1 MTVTQKNTYV
11 GKSIT
16 HESAHLHVSG
26 KANYVDDIP
35 EIEGTL
41 YAGLGLAE
49 IAHGKI
55 INMDLSAVWQAEG
68 VVSVL
73 TGTELLHNNCG
84 PVVADEPIIATDTVS
99 FFGQVIFVVVAK
111 TYQQA
116 QQASRLA
123 KVTYEAL
130 EPILTIEQAIA
141 RQSWILPPVQ
151 ITAGDANAKLAV
163 APYRL
168 QGIAQVGGQE
178 HFYLEGQI
186 CYAYPKEE
194 DMLQVLCST
203 QHPTEMQLLI
213 SEAVGYGM
221 HQVSVEVRR
230 MGGGFGGKESQ
241 SAQWACITAILSVKL
256 KRPVKLRLDRDTD
269 MIVTG
274 KRHGF
279 AYQWDVGFD
288 EQGMILGLYI
298 QLASNCGSS
307 TDLSGPVNDRAICH
321 VDNGYY
327 LDAVTIDS
335 LRCKTNTVSNT
346 AFRGFGGPQGMFP
359 IEYIMDDIGYALDID
374 PLIIRQ
380 RNFYTAMSEQAGIDF
395 SAENID
401 EIAPRSK
408 TPYGTYVK
416 DNILP
421 DLVSKLAEHCD
432 YFTRRETIKSF
443 NEQSPI
449 IKKGLALTPVKFGI
463 SFNATLFN
471 QAGALVH
478 IYTDGTILVNHG
490 GTEMGQGL
498 YSKIRQIVADEFSL
512 DLSKIRLSATDTA
525 KVPNTSATAASS
537 GTDLNGKAAQAACI
551 NIRNRLQTFAAEL
564 ANTKP
569 SQVQF
574 KDGYIY
580 ASGQSWQFAEFI
592 KLAYQA
598 RIQLWDS
605 GFYKTPDIHWNP
617 VLRYGRPFF
626 YFAYG
631 AAASEV
637 AIDTLTGESK
647 VLRVDILHDVGNSIN
662 PAIDIGQIE
671 GGFIQGMGW
680 LTSEELYWVPE
691 GRKQGHLFTHAP
703 STYKIPTAT
712 DMPKIF
718 NVNLYDNQN
727 LENTIHRSKAVGEPP
742 FMLALSVFSAL
753 RDAVSASIT
762 TPILQNGI
770 KVKPFLSAPAT
781 PEAILQAIVNAK
793 QLVNSQTQL
802 SNQSS
807 KVYTNQYDKWMDR
820 QACIMAHTE

>member
-1 MTVTQKNTYV
+1 MNEMTVTQKNTYV

-35 EIEGTL
+35 EVEGTL

-73 TGTELLHNNCG
+73 TGIELLHNNCG

-151 ITAGDANAKLAV
+151 LTAGDANAKLAV

-168 QGIAQVGGQE
+168 QGMAQVGGQE

-498 YSKIRQIVADEFSL
+498 YSKIRQIVAHEFSL

-753 RDAVSASIT
+753 REAVSANIT

-793 QLVNSQTQL
+793 QLVNSQTHL
-802 SNQSS
+802 SNQ
-807 KVYTNQYDKWMDR
+807 
-820 QACIMAHTE
+820 

>member
-449 IKKGLALTPVKFGI
+449 IKKGLVLTPVKFGI

-637 AIDTLTGESK
+637 AIDALTGESK

-793 QLVNSQTQL
+793 QLVNSQTHL
-802 SNQSS
+802 SNQ
-807 KVYTNQYDKWMDR
+807 
-820 QACIMAHTE
+820 

>member
-1 MTVTQKNTYV
+1 MNDMTVTQKNTYV

-84 PVVADEPIIATDTVS
+84 PVVADEPIIATDMVS

-793 QLVNSQTQL
+793 QLVNSQTHL
-802 SNQSS
+802 SNQ
-807 KVYTNQYDKWMDR
+807 
-820 QACIMAHTE
+820 

>member
-1 MTVTQKNTYV
+1 MNDMTVTQKNTYV

-35 EIEGTL
+35 EVEGTL

-168 QGIAQVGGQE
+168 QGMAQVGGQE

-498 YSKIRQIVADEFSL
+498 YSKIRQIVAHEFSL

-753 RDAVSASIT
+753 RDAVSANIT

-793 QLVNSQTQL
+793 QLVNSQTHL
-802 SNQSS
+802 SNQ
-807 KVYTNQYDKWMDR
+807 
-820 QACIMAHTE
+820 

>member
-1 MTVTQKNTYV
+1 MNDMTVTQKNTYV

-73 TGTELLHNNCG
+73 TGSELLHNNCG

-793 QLVNSQTQL
+793 QLVNSQTHL
-802 SNQSS
+802 SNQ
-807 KVYTNQYDKWMDR
+807 
-820 QACIMAHTE
+820 

>member
-1 MTVTQKNTYV
+1 MNDMTVTQKNTYV

-35 EIEGTL
+35 EVEGTL

-73 TGTELLHNNCG
+73 TGAELLHNNCG

-168 QGIAQVGGQE
+168 QGMAQVGGQE

-327 LDAVTIDS
+327 LDAVTINS

-498 YSKIRQIVADEFSL
+498 YSKIRQIVAHEFSL

-718 NVNLYDNQN
+718 NVNLYGNQN

-753 RDAVSASIT
+753 RDAVSANIT

-793 QLVNSQTQL
+793 QLVNSQTHLSNL
-802 SNQSS
+802 SNQ
-807 KVYTNQYDKWMDR
+807 
-820 QACIMAHTE
+820 

>member
-1 MTVTQKNTYV
+1 MNDMTVTQKNTYV
-11 GKSIT
+11 GRSIT

-84 PVVADEPIIATDTVS
+84 PVVADEPIIATDMVS

-449 IKKGLALTPVKFGI
+449 IKKGFALTPVKFGI

-498 YSKIRQIVADEFSL
+498 YSKIRQIVAHEFSL
-512 DLSKIRLSATDTA
+512 NLSKIRLSATDTA

-793 QLVNSQTQL
+793 QLVNSQTHL
-802 SNQSS
+802 SNQ
-807 KVYTNQYDKWMDR
+807 
-820 QACIMAHTE
+820 

>member
-35 EIEGTL
+35 EVEGTL

-73 TGTELLHNNCG
+73 TGIELLHNNCG

-168 QGIAQVGGQE
+168 QGMAQVGGQE

-551 NIRNRLQTFAAEL
+551 NIRNRLKTFAAEL

-569 SQVQF
+569 NQVQF

-793 QLVNSQTQL
+793 QLVNSQTHL
-802 SNQSS
+802 SNQ
-807 KVYTNQYDKWMDR
+807 
-820 QACIMAHTE
+820 

>member
-1 MTVTQKNTYV
+1 MNEMTVTQKNTYV

-35 EIEGTL
+35 EVEGTL

-151 ITAGDANAKLAV
+151 LTAGDANAKLAV

-168 QGIAQVGGQE
+168 QGMAQVGGQE

-498 YSKIRQIVADEFSL
+498 YSKIRQIVAHEFSL

-718 NVNLYDNQN
+718 NVNLYGNQN

-753 RDAVSASIT
+753 REAVSANIT

-793 QLVNSQTQL
+793 QLVNSQTHL
-802 SNQSS
+802 SNQ
-807 KVYTNQYDKWMDR
+807 
-820 QACIMAHTE
+820 

>member
-1 MTVTQKNTYV
+1 MNEMTVTQKNTYV

-35 EIEGTL
+35 EVEGTL

-73 TGTELLHNNCG
+73 TGIELLHNNCG

-168 QGIAQVGGQE
+168 QGMAQVGGQE

-498 YSKIRQIVADEFSL
+498 YSKIRQIVAHEFSL

-551 NIRNRLQTFAAEL
+551 NIRNRLKTFAAEL

-569 SQVQF
+569 HQVQF

-718 NVNLYDNQN
+718 NVNLYGNQN

-781 PEAILQAIVNAK
+781 SEAILQAIVNAK
-793 QLVNSQTQL
+793 QLVNSQTHLSNL
-802 SNQSS
+802 SNQ
-807 KVYTNQYDKWMDR
+807 
-820 QACIMAHTE
+820 

>member
-1 MTVTQKNTYV
+1 MNEMTVTQKNTYV

-84 PVVADEPIIATDTVS
+84 PVVADEPIIATDMVS

-498 YSKIRQIVADEFSL
+498 YSKIRQIVAHEFSL

-793 QLVNSQTQL
+793 QLVNSQTHL
-802 SNQSS
+802 SNQ
-807 KVYTNQYDKWMDR
+807 
-820 QACIMAHTE
+820 

>member
-35 EIEGTL
+35 EVEGTL

-73 TGTELLHNNCG
+73 TGIELLHNNCG

-168 QGIAQVGGQE
+168 QGMAQVGGQE

-793 QLVNSQTQL
+793 QLVNSQTHLSNL
-802 SNQSS
+802 SNQ
-807 KVYTNQYDKWMDR
+807 
-820 QACIMAHTE
+820 

>member
-1 MTVTQKNTYV
+1 MNDMTVTQKNTYV
-11 GKSIT
+11 GRSIT

-73 TGTELLHNNCG
+73 TSTELLHNNCG

-123 KVTYEAL
+123 KVAYEAL

-151 ITAGDANAKLAV
+151 LTAGDANAKLAV

-168 QGIAQVGGQE
+168 QGMAQVGGQE

-498 YSKIRQIVADEFSL
+498 YSKIRQIVAHEFSL

-793 QLVNSQTQL
+793 QLVNSQTHL
-802 SNQSS
+802 SNQ
-807 KVYTNQYDKWMDR
+807 
-820 QACIMAHTE
+820 

>member
-1 MTVTQKNTYV
+1 MNDMTVTQKNTYV

-73 TGTELLHNNCG
+73 TGAELLHNNCG

-151 ITAGDANAKLAV
+151 LTAGDANAKLAV

-168 QGIAQVGGQE
+168 QGMAKVGGQE

-793 QLVNSQTQL
+793 QLVNSQTHL
-802 SNQSS
+802 SNQ
-807 KVYTNQYDKWMDR
+807 
-820 QACIMAHTE
+820 

>member
-1 MTVTQKNTYV
+1 MNEMTVTQKNTYV

-35 EIEGTL
+35 EVEGTL

-49 IAHGKI
+49 IANGKI

-73 TGTELLHNNCG
+73 TGIELLHNNCG

-151 ITAGDANAKLAV
+151 LTAGDANAKLAV

-168 QGIAQVGGQE
+168 QGMAQVGGQE

-498 YSKIRQIVADEFSL
+498 YSKIRQIVAHEFSL

-718 NVNLYDNQN
+718 NVNLYGNQN

-742 FMLALSVFSAL
+742 FMLALSVFFAL

-793 QLVNSQTQL
+793 QLVNSQTHL
-802 SNQSS
+802 SNQ
-807 KVYTNQYDKWMDR
+807 
-820 QACIMAHTE
+820 

>member
-35 EIEGTL
+35 EVEGTL

-73 TGTELLHNNCG
+73 TGAELLHNNCG

-151 ITAGDANAKLAV
+151 LTAGDANAKLAV

-168 QGIAQVGGQE
+168 QGMAQVGGQE

-498 YSKIRQIVADEFSL
+498 YSKIRQIVAHEFSL

-793 QLVNSQTQL
+793 QLVNSQTHL
-802 SNQSS
+802 SNQ
-807 KVYTNQYDKWMDR
+807 
-820 QACIMAHTE
+820 

>member
-1 MTVTQKNTYV
+1 MNEMTVTQKNTYV

-35 EIEGTL
+35 EVEGTL

-73 TGTELLHNNCG
+73 TGIELLHNNCG

-168 QGIAQVGGQE
+168 QGMAQVGGQE

-498 YSKIRQIVADEFSL
+498 YSKIRQIVAHEFSL

-753 RDAVSASIT
+753 RDAVSANIT

-793 QLVNSQTQL
+793 QLVNSQTHL

-807 KVYTNQYDKWMDR
+807 KVYTNQYDK
-820 QACIMAHTE
+820 

>member
-35 EIEGTL
+35 EVEGTL

-68 VVSVL
+68 VVTVL

-151 ITAGDANAKLAV
+151 LTAGDANAKLAV

-498 YSKIRQIVADEFSL
+498 YSKIRQIVAHEFSL

-793 QLVNSQTQL
+793 QLVNSQTHL
-802 SNQSS
+802 SNQ
-807 KVYTNQYDKWMDR
+807 
-820 QACIMAHTE
+820 

>member
-1 MTVTQKNTYV
+1 MNEMTVTQKNTYV

-35 EIEGTL
+35 EVEGTL

-151 ITAGDANAKLAV
+151 LTAGDANAKLAV

-168 QGIAQVGGQE
+168 QGMAQVGGQE

-401 EIAPRSK
+401 EIAPRSR

-498 YSKIRQIVADEFSL
+498 YSKIRQIVAHEFSL

-551 NIRNRLQTFAAEL
+551 NIRNRLKTFAAEL

-569 SQVQF
+569 NQVQF

-718 NVNLYDNQN
+718 NVNLYGNQN

-753 RDAVSASIT
+753 REAVSANIT

-793 QLVNSQTQL
+793 QLVNSQTHL
-802 SNQSS
+802 SNQ
-807 KVYTNQYDKWMDR
+807 
-820 QACIMAHTE
+820 

>member
-1 MTVTQKNTYV
+1 MNEMTVTQKNTYV

-35 EIEGTL
+35 EVEGTL

-73 TGTELLHNNCG
+73 TGIELLHNNCG

-168 QGIAQVGGQE
+168 QGMAQVGGQE

-551 NIRNRLQTFAAEL
+551 NIRNRLKTFAAEL

-569 SQVQF
+569 NQVQF

-718 NVNLYDNQN
+718 NVNLYGNQN

-753 RDAVSASIT
+753 REAVSANIT

-807 KVYTNQYDKWMDR
+807 KVYINQYDK
-820 QACIMAHTE
+820 

>member
-35 EIEGTL
+35 EVEGTL

-151 ITAGDANAKLAV
+151 LTAGDANAKLAV

-168 QGIAQVGGQE
+168 QGMAQVGGQE

-327 LDAVTIDS
+327 LDSVTIDS

-680 LTSEELYWVPE
+680 LTSEELYWVPD

-793 QLVNSQTQL
+793 QLVNSQTHL
-802 SNQSS
+802 SNQ
-807 KVYTNQYDKWMDR
+807 
-820 QACIMAHTE
+820 

>member
-1 MTVTQKNTYV
+1 MNDMTVTQKNTYV

-35 EIEGTL
+35 EVEGTL

-49 IAHGKI
+49 IANGKI

-151 ITAGDANAKLAV
+151 LTAGDANAKLAV

-168 QGIAQVGGQE
+168 QGMAQVGGQE

-498 YSKIRQIVADEFSL
+498 YSKIRQIVAHEFSL

-551 NIRNRLQTFAAEL
+551 NIRNRLKTFAAEL

-569 SQVQF
+569 NQVQF

-637 AIDTLTGESK
+637 AIDTFTGESK

-753 RDAVSASIT
+753 RDAVSANIT

-807 KVYTNQYDKWMDR
+807 KVYTNQYDK
-820 QACIMAHTE
+820 

>member
-1 MTVTQKNTYV
+1 MNEMTVTQKNTYV

-35 EIEGTL
+35 EVEGTL

-73 TGTELLHNNCG
+73 TGIELLHNNCG

-168 QGIAQVGGQE
+168 QGMAQVGGQE

-498 YSKIRQIVADEFSL
+498 YSKIRQIVAHEFSL

-551 NIRNRLQTFAAEL
+551 NIRNRLKTFAAEL

-569 SQVQF
+569 NQVQF

-753 RDAVSASIT
+753 REAVSANIT

-793 QLVNSQTQL
+793 QLVNSQTHLSNL
-802 SNQSS
+802 SNQ
-807 KVYTNQYDKWMDR
+807 
-820 QACIMAHTE
+820 

>member
-1 MTVTQKNTYV
+1 MNEMTVTQKNTYV

-35 EIEGTL
+35 EVEGTL

-151 ITAGDANAKLAV
+151 LTAGDANAKLAV

-168 QGIAQVGGQE
+168 QGMAQVGGQE

-793 QLVNSQTQL
+793 QLVNSQTHL
-802 SNQSS
+802 SNQ
-807 KVYTNQYDKWMDR
+807 
-820 QACIMAHTE
+820 

>member
-1 MTVTQKNTYV
+1 MNDMTVTQKNTYV

-35 EIEGTL
+35 EVEGTL

-49 IAHGKI
+49 IANGKI

-73 TGTELLHNNCG
+73 TGIELLHNNCG

-168 QGIAQVGGQE
+168 QGMAQVGGQE

-498 YSKIRQIVADEFSL
+498 YSKIRQIVAHEFSL

-569 SQVQF
+569 NQVQF

-793 QLVNSQTQL
+793 QLVNSQTHL
-802 SNQSS
+802 SNQ
-807 KVYTNQYDKWMDR
+807 
-820 QACIMAHTE
+820 

>member
-1 MTVTQKNTYV
+1 MNDMTVTQKNTYV

-35 EIEGTL
+35 EVEGTL

-68 VVSVL
+68 VVTVL

-151 ITAGDANAKLAV
+151 LTAGDANAKLAV

-168 QGIAQVGGQE
+168 QGMAQVGGQE

-395 SAENID
+395 SAENVD
-401 EIAPRSK
+401 EIAPRSR

-432 YFTRRETIKSF
+432 YFTRRETIKTF

-753 RDAVSASIT
+753 RDAVSANIT

-793 QLVNSQTQL
+793 QLVNSQTHL
-802 SNQSS
+802 SNQ
-807 KVYTNQYDKWMDR
+807 
-820 QACIMAHTE
+820 

>member
-35 EIEGTL
+35 EVEGTL

-151 ITAGDANAKLAV
+151 LTAGDANAKLAV

-168 QGIAQVGGQE
+168 QGMAQVGGQE

-498 YSKIRQIVADEFSL
+498 YSKIRQIVAHEFSL

-569 SQVQF
+569 GQVQF

-793 QLVNSQTQL
+793 QLVNSQTHL
-802 SNQSS
+802 SNQ
-807 KVYTNQYDKWMDR
+807 
-820 QACIMAHTE
+820 

>member
-1 MTVTQKNTYV
+1 MNEMTVTQKNTYV

-35 EIEGTL
+35 EVEGTL

-49 IAHGKI
+49 IANGKI

-73 TGTELLHNNCG
+73 TGIELLHNNCG

-168 QGIAQVGGQE
+168 QGMAQVGGQE

-498 YSKIRQIVADEFSL
+498 YSKIRQIVAHEFSL

-551 NIRNRLQTFAAEL
+551 NIRNRLKTFAAEL

-569 SQVQF
+569 NQVQF

-718 NVNLYDNQN
+718 NVNLYGNQN

-753 RDAVSASIT
+753 REAVSANIT

-793 QLVNSQTQL
+793 QLVNSQTHLSNL
-802 SNQSS
+802 SNQ
-807 KVYTNQYDKWMDR
+807 
-820 QACIMAHTE
+820 

>member
-1 MTVTQKNTYV
+1 MNEMTVTQKNTYV

-35 EIEGTL
+35 EVEGTL

-73 TGTELLHNNCG
+73 TGAELLHNNCG

-123 KVTYEAL
+123 KVAYEAL

-151 ITAGDANAKLAV
+151 LTAGDANAKLAV

-168 QGIAQVGGQE
+168 QGMAQVGGQE

-449 IKKGLALTPVKFGI
+449 IKKGLSLTPVKFGI

-498 YSKIRQIVADEFSL
+498 YSKIRQIVAHEFSL

-793 QLVNSQTQL
+793 QLVNSQTHL
-802 SNQSS
+802 SNQ
-807 KVYTNQYDKWMDR
+807 
-820 QACIMAHTE
+820 

>member
-1 MTVTQKNTYV
+1 MNDMTVTQKNTYV

-68 VVSVL
+68 VVTVL
-73 TGTELLHNNCG
+73 TGAELLHNNCG

-151 ITAGDANAKLAV
+151 LTAGDANAKLAV

-647 VLRVDILHDVGNSIN
+647 VLRVDILHDVGN
-662 PAIDIGQIE
+662 
-671 GGFIQGMGW
+671 
-680 LTSEELYWVPE
+680 
-691 GRKQGHLFTHAP
+691 
-703 STYKIPTAT
+703 
-712 DMPKIF
+712 
-718 NVNLYDNQN
+718 
-727 LENTIHRSKAVGEPP
+727 
-742 FMLALSVFSAL
+742 
-753 RDAVSASIT
+753 
-762 TPILQNGI
+762 
-770 KVKPFLSAPAT
+770 
-781 PEAILQAIVNAK
+781 
-793 QLVNSQTQL
+793 
-802 SNQSS
+802 
-807 KVYTNQYDKWMDR
+807 
-820 QACIMAHTE
+820 

>member
-35 EIEGTL
+35 EVEGTL

-168 QGIAQVGGQE
+168 QGMAQVGGQE

-793 QLVNSQTQL
+793 QLVNSQTHL
-802 SNQSS
+802 SNQ
-807 KVYTNQYDKWMDR
+807 
-820 QACIMAHTE
+820 

>member
-1 MTVTQKNTYV
+1 MNDMTVTQKNTYV

-35 EIEGTL
+35 EVEGTL

-73 TGTELLHNNCG
+73 TGAELLHNNCG

-151 ITAGDANAKLAV
+151 LTAGDANAKLAV

-168 QGIAQVGGQE
+168 QGMAQVGGQE

-401 EIAPRSK
+401 EIAPRSR

-498 YSKIRQIVADEFSL
+498 YSKIRQIVAHEFSL

-551 NIRNRLQTFAAEL
+551 NIRNRLKTFAAEL

-569 SQVQF
+569 NQVQF

-793 QLVNSQTQL
+793 QLVNSQTHL
-802 SNQSS
+802 SNQ
-807 KVYTNQYDKWMDR
+807 
-820 QACIMAHTE
+820 

>member
-1 MTVTQKNTYV
+1 MNDMTVTQKNTYV

-35 EIEGTL
+35 EVEGTL

-151 ITAGDANAKLAV
+151 LTAGDANAKLAV

-168 QGIAQVGGQE
+168 QGMAQVGGQE

-498 YSKIRQIVADEFSL
+498 YSKIRQIVAHEFSL

-793 QLVNSQTQL
+793 QLVNSQTHL
-802 SNQSS
+802 SNQ
-807 KVYTNQYDKWMDR
+807 
-820 QACIMAHTE
+820 

>member
-1 MTVTQKNTYV
+1 MNEMTVTQKNTYV

-35 EIEGTL
+35 EVEGTL

-73 TGTELLHNNCG
+73 TGAELLHNNCG

-123 KVTYEAL
+123 KVAYEAL

-151 ITAGDANAKLAV
+151 LTAGDANAKLAV

-168 QGIAQVGGQE
+168 QGMAQVGGQE

-498 YSKIRQIVADEFSL
+498 YSKIRQIVAHEFSL

-551 NIRNRLQTFAAEL
+551 NIRNRLKTFAAEL

-569 SQVQF
+569 NQVQF

-753 RDAVSASIT
+753 REAVSANIT

-793 QLVNSQTQL
+793 QLVNSQTHLSNL
-802 SNQSS
+802 SNQ
-807 KVYTNQYDKWMDR
+807 
-820 QACIMAHTE
+820 

>member
-1 MTVTQKNTYV
+1 MNEMTVTQKNTYV

-35 EIEGTL
+35 EVEGTL

-168 QGIAQVGGQE
+168 QGMAQVGGQE

-241 SAQWACITAILSVKL
+241 LAQWACITAILSVKL

-551 NIRNRLQTFAAEL
+551 NIRNRLKTFAAEL

-793 QLVNSQTQL
+793 QLVNSQTHL
-802 SNQSS
+802 SN
-807 KVYTNQYDKWMDR
+807 
-820 QACIMAHTE
+820 

>member
-1 MTVTQKNTYV
+1 MNEMTVTQKNTYV

-35 EIEGTL
+35 EVEGTL

-73 TGTELLHNNCG
+73 TGIELLHNNCG

-168 QGIAQVGGQE
+168 QGMAQVGGQE

-498 YSKIRQIVADEFSL
+498 YSKIRQIVAHEFSL

-551 NIRNRLQTFAAEL
+551 NIRNRLKTFAAEL

-569 SQVQF
+569 NQVQF

-753 RDAVSASIT
+753 REAVSANIT

-793 QLVNSQTQL
+793 QLVNSQTHL
-802 SNQSS
+802 SNQ
-807 KVYTNQYDKWMDR
+807 
-820 QACIMAHTE
+820 

>member
-1 MTVTQKNTYV
+1 MNEMTVTQKNTYV

-35 EIEGTL
+35 EVEGTL

-73 TGTELLHNNCG
+73 TGIELLHNNCG

-168 QGIAQVGGQE
+168 QGMAQVGGQE

-449 IKKGLALTPVKFGI
+449 IKKGFALTPVKFGI

-498 YSKIRQIVADEFSL
+498 YSKIRQIVAHEFSL

-551 NIRNRLQTFAAEL
+551 NIRNRLKTFAAEL

-569 SQVQF
+569 NQVQF

-793 QLVNSQTQL
+793 QLVNSQTHL
-802 SNQSS
+802 SNQ
-807 KVYTNQYDKWMDR
+807 
-820 QACIMAHTE
+820 